1 MSRRLLPLL
10 TAAVFAA
17 LLAFGGVA
25 WTQRAMILG
34 ILFLLLGAASI
45 MDRLQRSTAKQREAE
60 MRLEESAA
68 LLRAEQEKQR
78 ELSRL
83 KSRFVSM
90 TSHEFRTP
98 ISVIMSSTEM
108 LEAYADKWSVQ
119 KKANHFVRIRNAALH
134 MMEMLDAILVIG
146 RSDAGLL
153 EFNPK
158 PLLIGPF
165 CVGVIETVSLANPHA
180 QRVRYAGTPGALPVI
195 ADESLLRHML
205 ENLLGNALK
214 YSPNGG
220 EVRLDVTREN
230 DELVFDVRDQGIGIS
245 AEDQEHLF
253 DTYNRGSNVGTIAGT
268 GLGLAIVRR
277 AVQLHGGTLSLHS
290 EVGMGSCFTV
300 RIPVQEQNA

>member
-10 TAAVFAA
+10 TAAAFVA
-17 LLAFGGVA
+17 LLVFGGVA
-25 WTQRAMILG
+25 WTQRAVILG
-34 ILFLLLGAASI
+34 ILVLLLGAASI
-45 MDRLQRSTAKQREAE
+45 IDHLRRSASGLRESSLQ
-60 MRLEESAA
+60 LEESAA
-68 LLRAEQEKQR
+68 SLHAEQEKQR

-98 ISVIMSSTEM
+98 ISVIMSSAEM

-119 KKANHFVRIRNAALH
+119 KKANHFARIRNAALQ

-158 PLLIGPF
+158 PLLIEPF
-165 CVGVIETVSLANPHA
+165 CVSVVEAVSLANTQS
-180 QRVRYAGTPGALPVI
+180 QRVRYAGTPGVLPVI

-253 DTYNRGSNVGTIAGT
+253 DTFNRGSNVGTIAGT

-300 RIPVQEQNA
+300 RIPVQEANA

>member
-10 TAAVFAA
+10 TVAAFVA

-25 WTQRAMILG
+25 WTQRAVILG
-34 ILFLLLGAASI
+34 ILFLLLGAASVI
-45 MDRLQRSTAKQREAE
+45 DHLRRSAARLRESSLQ
-60 MRLEESAA
+60 LEESAA
-68 LLRAEQEKQR
+68 SLHAEQEKQR

-98 ISVIMSSTEM
+98 ISVIMSSAEM

-119 KKANHFVRIRNAALH
+119 KKANHFARIRNAALQ

-158 PLLIGPF
+158 PLLIEPF
-165 CVGVIETVSLANPHA
+165 CVSVVEAVSLANTQS
-180 QRVRYAGTPGALPVI
+180 QRVHYAGTPGVLPVI

-230 DELVFDVRDQGIGIS
+230 HELVFDVRDQGIGIS

-253 DTYNRGSNVGTIAGT
+253 DTFNRGSNVGTIAGT

-300 RIPVQEQNA
+300 RIPVQETNA